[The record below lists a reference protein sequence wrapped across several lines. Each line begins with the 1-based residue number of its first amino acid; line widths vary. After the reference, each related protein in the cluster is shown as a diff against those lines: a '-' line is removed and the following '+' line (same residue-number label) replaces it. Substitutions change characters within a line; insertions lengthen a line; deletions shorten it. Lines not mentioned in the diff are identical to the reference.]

1 MQQQRSGK
9 GNTMKAAIEVEGLL
23 KVYGTVRA
31 VDDISF
37 MVEKGEIFGFL
48 GPNGAGKTTTIE
60 ILEGYR
66 TPDHGRVLV
75 LGLDPVRERY
85 ELKERVGI
93 MLQETSLYPE
103 LRAGEIVRLFAG
115 YYQHT
120 ADTELL
126 WDMMG
131 LKEKSKAPVRE
142 LSGGQRQRLA
152 LILAFLNDPE
162 LLFLDEPT
170 AGLDPQS
177 RQLLWGWIDEMRQKG
192 RTVFITTHYI
202 EEAEELCDRVAII
215 DHGKIIALDTP
226 RRLMA
231 DLDTDHR
238 IEFMADGALDLGKL
252 QTLPG
257 VWAATNGNG
266 DEYTLHVQD
275 PQPVLKGL
283 MALAAEDGFY
293 PKDLR
298 VRGPSLEDV
307 FIKLTGRRIRE

>member
-1 MQQQRSGK
+1 M
-9 GNTMKAAIEVEGLL
+9 MAAIEVERLL

-66 TPDHGRVLV
+66 KPDHGRVLV
-75 LGLDPVRERY
+75 LGLDPVQERY
-85 ELKERVGI
+85 EVKERVGI
-93 MLQETSLYPE
+93 VLQETSLYPE
-103 LRAGEIVRLFAG
+103 LRVGEIVKLFAG

-126 WDMMG
+126 SDMMG
-131 LKEKSKAPVRE
+131 LKEKGKASVRE

-152 LILAFLNDPE
+152 LILGFLNDPE

-177 RQLLWGWIDEMRQKG
+177 RQLVWEWIGGSREKG
-192 RTVFITTHYI
+192 KTVFITTHYI

-231 DLDTDHR
+231 DLGTDHR
-238 IEFMADGALDLGKL
+238 IEFMADGALDLAKL

-275 PQPVLKGL
+275 PQPALKRL
-283 MALAAEDGFY
+283 MALAAKDGFY

>member
-1 MQQQRSGK
+1 ML
-9 GNTMKAAIEVEGLL
+9 AAIEVERLL

-31 VDDISF
+31 VDNISF
-37 MVEKGEIFGFL
+37 TIEKGETFGFL

-66 TPDHGRVLV
+66 KPDHGRVLV
-75 LGLDPVRERY
+75 LGLNPVRRGY
-85 ELKERVGI
+85 EVKERVGI
-93 MLQETSLYPE
+93 LLQETSLYPE
-103 LRAGEIVRLFAG
+103 LRVCEIVKLFAG

-126 WDMMG
+126 LDMMG
-131 LKEKSKAPVRE
+131 LKEKGKASVRE

-177 RQLLWGWIDEMRQKG
+177 RQLVWEWIEGG
-192 RTVFITTHYI
+192 RENGNTVFITTHYI
-202 EEAEELCDRVAII
+202 EEAEALCDRVAII

-238 IEFMADGALDLGKL
+238 IEFMADGTLDLAKL

-257 VWAATNGNG
+257 VWAAMNGNG
-266 DEYTLHVQD
+266 SEYTLHVQD
-275 PQPVLKGL
+275 PQPALKGL
-283 MALAAEDGFY
+283 MALAAEDGFL

-298 VRGPSLEDV
+298 VRGTSLEDV
-307 FIKLTGRRIRE
+307 FIKLTGRRIRQ